1 MRFDAMKKKL
11 LLLAGFFALALAGCS
26 AEETKTVVWYL
37 QPENKPA
44 LDAKLAEC
52 RNNPGELGKTPNCVN
67 ARKAAERIFMGGKFD
82 KVKEPEFGF
91 GK

>member
-1 MRFDAMKKKL
+1 MKKRL
-11 LLLAGFFALALAGCS
+11 LLLAGFLALALTGCDD
-26 AEETKTVVWYL
+26 EKTKTVEWYL

-52 RNNPGELGKTPNCVN
+52 RNNPGELKKTPNCVN
-67 ARKAAERIFMGGKFD
+67 ARKAAERKFMGGKYD